1 MNSWQ
6 RAKITQLKSQNQ
18 SNSES
23 SSKTNDLQKT
33 FLETNQKLLKEYNHC
48 CLCGEELL
56 FTHITNFIK
65 FEVLEEAYC
74 SNCNI
79 KNKKDFHKL
88 Q

>member
-6 RAKITQLKSQNQ
+6 KTKVTQLKVQNQ
-18 SNSES
+18 TNPES
-23 SSKTNDLQKT
+23 TPKKSDLQKNL
-33 FLETNQKLLKEYNHC
+33 FEENKRLLKEYNHC

-79 KNKKDFHKL
+79 KNKKEFHKL